1 MGQPAGLPQQMPL
14 PGPPPPYNYPTQY
27 QLKVLPTPVKSRVET
42 QVTIKIQLTPPPP
55 GITKLHLPTH
65 TISKPKLQARPSRS
79 PDMLELYV
87 SLYCTSAMQQ
97 PHLKARALERAASH
111 PHEFLADLDDEE
123 NLPQNG
129 GEVRI
134 CAGCITR
141 ERKRTAR
148 KKNWKPDDEMIWVQ
162 HEDHRVIVFNT
173 AEVKDWQIITD
184 ESGRPGQTS
193 MLVEAPMRIAC

>member
-1 MGQPAGLPQQMPL
+1 
-14 PGPPPPYNYPTQY
+14 
-27 QLKVLPTPVKSRVET
+27 
-42 QVTIKIQLTPPPP
+42 
-55 GITKLHLPTH
+55 
-65 TISKPKLQARPSRS
+65 
-79 PDMLELYV
+79 
-87 SLYCTSAMQQ
+87 
-97 PHLKARALERAASH
+97 
-111 PHEFLADLDDEE
+111 LADLDDEE